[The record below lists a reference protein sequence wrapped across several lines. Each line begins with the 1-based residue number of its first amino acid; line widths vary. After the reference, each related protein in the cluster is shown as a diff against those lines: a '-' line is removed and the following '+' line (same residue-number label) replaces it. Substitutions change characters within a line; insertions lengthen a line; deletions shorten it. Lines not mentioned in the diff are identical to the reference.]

1 MHDSV
6 LITYFITS
14 LLKKHSIKK
23 DKKLS
28 LCSPITFSP
37 TSVFINKIPIF
48 ANSIFVPIFPN
59 SRTA

>member
-28 LCSPITFSP
+28 LCSPITSSP
-37 TSVFINKIPIF
+37 ASFINKVPIF
-48 ANSIFVPIFPN
+48 ANSISVPVFPN
-59 SRTA
+59 SRTT